1 MDESKIPEGIY
12 CYDENGLC
20 PYWSKALDKPHQENG
35 FCAFL
40 NIGDCQPL
48 LANRLCLENGFC
60 AFLNIGDWQEEA
72 GFALL
77 WDQVKL
83 CGINETWN
91 NIDIER
97 LE

>member
-20 PYWSKALDKPHQENG
+20 PYWSKALDKPHQ
-35 FCAFL
+35 
-40 NIGDCQPL
+40 
-48 LANRLCLENGFC
+48 ENGFC